1 MENENIIDK
10 LTKYEY
16 DDSNLYTGFD
26 SVGEA
31 RKFAEERNG
40 KLEEVGFL
48 DGNDNPVRDDSQ
60 QLVDDN
66 RVYKAYAGPDYKI
79 LQSSDEGFQEIA
91 DKLKERES
99 EITDKSPDE
108 KYFSDADWQI
118 KEDAVIVLY
127 KGEVENVTSRERS
140 KYLMHTKVYEL
151 AVSVPKSK
159 E

>member
-16 DDSNLYTGFD
+16 DDSNLHTGFD

-31 RKFAEERNG
+31 KKFAEEKNG
-40 KLEEVGFL
+40 RLVEVGFL
-48 DGNDNPVRDDSQ
+48 DGNDNPVEDNSQ
-60 QLVDDN
+60 HLLDN
-66 RVYKAYAGPDYKI
+66 KKVYQAYAGPDYKI

-91 DKLKERES
+91 DKLKERQT

-127 KGEVENVTSRERS
+127 KGEVENITSRERS

>member
-1 MENENIIDK
+1 MESENIVER
-10 LTKYEY
+10 LTKYGF
-16 DDSNLYTGFD
+16 DNSNLYTGFK

-40 KLEEVGFL
+40 RLVEVGFL
-48 DGNDNPVRDDSQ
+48 DGNDNPVEDSSQ
-60 QLVDDN
+60 NLISEN
-66 RVYKAYAGPDYKI
+66 KYYKAFAGPDYKI
-79 LQSSDEGFQEIA
+79 LHSSDEGFQEIA
-91 DKLKERES
+91 DKLKERQT

-118 KEDAVIVLY
+118 KEDAVIVLF
-127 KGEVENVTSRERS
+127 KGEIDNITSRERS

-151 AVSVPKSK
+151 AVEVPKT

>member
-60 QLVDDN
+60 HLVDDN